1 MNASRWWFR
10 GLIGAAFIAVAVACG
25 GKVVYVEGGAGGEGG
40 ESNLSPDDACAKLC
54 AAAPQCI
61 GDPCLSNCALSI
73 IPGCEAESAA
83 LVACLAEELPA
94 DCIPTQTTCISEVFA
109 LGQCGLDEPPAPG

>member
-1 MNASRWWFR
+1 MSASRFWFR
-10 GLIGAAFIAVAVACG
+10 GMSGVAIAAIAAACG

-40 ESNLSPDDACAKLC
+40 ASTVTPDDACAKLC

-83 LVACLAEELPA
+83 LVECLAEELPA